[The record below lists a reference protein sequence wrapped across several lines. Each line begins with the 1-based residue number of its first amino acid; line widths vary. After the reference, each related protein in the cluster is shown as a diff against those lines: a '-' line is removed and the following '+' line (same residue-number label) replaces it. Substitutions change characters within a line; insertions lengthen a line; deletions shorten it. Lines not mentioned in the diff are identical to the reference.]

1 MIFNFG
7 FSDAD
12 FDLFCQK
19 FVAAGHAMQAA
30 GWWWTNPLQNHRA
43 IRRQVLK
50 EIVARKW
57 SQLSA
62 AWR

>member
-7 FSDAD
+7 FTDAD

-30 GWWWTNPLQNHRA
+30 GWWWTNPLQSHRA